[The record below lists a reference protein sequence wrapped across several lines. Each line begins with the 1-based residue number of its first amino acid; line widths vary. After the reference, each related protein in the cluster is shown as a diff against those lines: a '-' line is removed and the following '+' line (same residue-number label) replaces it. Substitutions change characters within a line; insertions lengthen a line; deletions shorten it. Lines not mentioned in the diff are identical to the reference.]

1 MKTIV
6 TINEK
11 LIRLL
16 MLPKEY
22 LNRQA
27 ELKLLNQE
35 VQKTSKKT
43 LKFDAL
49 KLDTKKFKFNREEAN
64 ERR

>member
-22 LNRQA
+22 LDRQA
-27 ELKLLNQE
+27 ELKLLDKE
-35 VQKTSKKT
+35 VKKAKKKNI
-43 LKFDAL
+43 KFDAFEI
-49 KLDTKKFKFNREEAN
+49 DTTKFKFNREEAH
-64 ERR
+64 ER